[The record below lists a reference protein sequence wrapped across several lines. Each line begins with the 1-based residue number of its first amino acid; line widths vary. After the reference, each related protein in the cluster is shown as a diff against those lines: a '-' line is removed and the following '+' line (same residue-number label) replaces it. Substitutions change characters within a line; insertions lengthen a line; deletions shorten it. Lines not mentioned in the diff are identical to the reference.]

1 MEAKEILLNKQNF
14 AVIGVTTNQ
23 EKYGYKIYQRLKK
36 LNKNVYGVSP
46 IYNEL
51 NGETIYPNLSSIDNQ
66 IDVAVFVVNPKI
78 ALIYIVECKKLKIKH
93 IWLQPGTYD
102 DNLIKIIKESKLN
115 YYLNCVLVESENM

>member
-23 EKYGYKIYQRLKK
+23 EKYGYKIYQQLKK

-51 NGETIYPNLSSIDNQ
+51 NGETIYPNLSSINTQ

-78 ALIYIVECKKLKIKH
+78 ALTYIEECKELKIKH

-102 DNLIKIIKESKLN
+102 DNLIKIINESKLN
-115 YYLNCVLVESENM
+115 YYLNCILVESKNI

>member
-1 MEAKEILLNKQNF
+1 MNPKDILEKYYHF
-14 AVIGVTTNQ
+14 AVVGVTPNQ

-51 NGETIYPNLSSIDNQ
+51 NGEMIYPNLSSIDNQ

-78 ALIYIVECKKLKIKH
+78 ALIYIEECKKLKIKH

>member
-51 NGETIYPNLSSIDNQ
+51 NGEMIYPNLSSIDNQ

-78 ALIYIVECKKLKIKH
+78 ALIYIEECKKLKIKH
-93 IWLQPGTYD
+93 IWLQPDTYD

>member
-78 ALIYIVECKKLKIKH
+78 ALIYIEECKKLKIKH
-93 IWLQPGTYD
+93 IWSQPGTYD

>member
-78 ALIYIVECKKLKIKH
+78 ALIYIEAVSYTHLDVYKRQH
-93 IWLQPGTYD
+93 QHQS
-102 DNLIKIIKESKLN
+102 IILEL
-115 YYLNCVLVESENM
+115 LFLEFVRV

>member
-78 ALIYIVECKKLKIKH
+78 ALIYIEECKKLKIKN